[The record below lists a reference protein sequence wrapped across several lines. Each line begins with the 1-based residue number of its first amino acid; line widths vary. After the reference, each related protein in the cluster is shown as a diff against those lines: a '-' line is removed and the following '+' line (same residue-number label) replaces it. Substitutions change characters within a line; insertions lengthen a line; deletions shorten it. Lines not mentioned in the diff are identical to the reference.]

1 MFPQKWLSTRFFA
14 KCRELLVRG
23 FRKKTPLSVRRCRG
37 RAMGGT
43 ENVRSSSTFCILK
56 KLGSFSLLITWNY
69 CWSVGGRVGEYTF
82 LKIYIIGYIQ
92 PTIWGI
98 NIVIEYVMPTVGG

>member
-1 MFPQKWLSTRFFA
+1 M
-14 KCRELLVRG
+14 
-23 FRKKTPLSVRRCRG
+23 SVVVG
-37 RAMGGT
+37 EGAMGGT
-43 ENVRSSSTFCILK
+43 ENVCSFSIFLILK

-69 CWSVGGRVGEYTF
+69 CWSGRGRVGEYTF

-98 NIVIEYVMPTVGG
+98 NVVIEYVMPTVGG